1 MPDWKELVHSRLTP
15 LPLEP
20 GRREEVIEELSQQLE
35 DAYTEALAGGA
46 SEPEA
51 LRRSLA
57 QFKDWE
63 DLRKDVFRAVKAEE
77 LPVWQQRGVLS
88 PRRPWVWAALLCSL
102 ALLALPGFRQALAT
116 LSVPMQTAN
125 NWQSGVFSTRA
136 LGRIERQAIAR
147 RDARA
152 LAFVALHH
160 PDVNEAAN
168 AAEKAIALDAR
179 PTWISA
185 RFAGGYPLE
194 HNPAP
199 WIARLKAWDTDN
211 AFPYL
216 LEADAFLTTLDK
228 VNKGSHE
235 AGWTSRG
242 PIELR
247 RAFATESDFR
257 LPMQKAF
264 AATKYDS
271 YAAQSFELHRAVFQQ
286 LGRDRPDLLMF
297 AGATRPIPNLLLT
310 RTYAEYLV
318 EDLGKTAEKAGRNEE
333 AAAQYRTAAQYG
345 VRMQRASSDIE
356 QLIAI
361 AIRQKSFEH
370 LLPLLRQQGRTE
382 EALLLESDFADLR
395 DAVRLVREYRWKDN
409 AASRAA
415 PLVLISGALVLVF
428 GLAALAWLG
437 SVILL
442 RRKENTNSLL
452 NRFASVA
459 AIAPPLLF
467 LGSLSL
473 YGAYYPYVRHI
484 NQFESAGQLA
494 RDLGPFWESLV
505 ELWMTPL
512 SPGSWL
518 NIMIWP
524 IVWCVVV
531 AGIGAITLHL
541 VASRREA
548 DSLREE

>member
-1 MPDWKELVHSRLTP
+1 M
-15 LPLEP
+15 
-20 GRREEVIEELSQQLE
+20 
-35 DAYTEALAGGA
+35 
-46 SEPEA
+46 
-51 LRRSLA
+51 
-57 QFKDWE
+57 
-63 DLRKDVFRAVKAEE
+63 
-77 LPVWQQRGVLS
+77 
-88 PRRPWVWAALLCSL
+88 
-102 ALLALPGFRQALAT
+102 
-116 LSVPMQTAN
+116 
-125 NWQSGVFSTRA
+125 
-136 LGRIERQAIAR
+136 
-147 RDARA
+147 
-152 LAFVALHH
+152 
-160 PDVNEAAN
+160 
-168 AAEKAIALDAR
+168 
-179 PTWISA
+179 
-185 RFAGGYPLE
+185 
-194 HNPAP
+194 
-199 WIARLKAWDTDN
+199 
-211 AFPYL
+211 
-216 LEADAFLTTLDK
+216 
-228 VNKGSHE
+228 
-235 AGWTSRG
+235 
-242 PIELR
+242 
-247 RAFATESDFR
+247 
-257 LPMQKAF
+257 
-264 AATKYDS
+264 
-271 YAAQSFELHRAVFQQ
+271 
-286 LGRDRPDLLMF
+286 
-297 AGATRPIPNLLLT
+297 
-310 RTYAEYLV
+310 
-318 EDLGKTAEKAGRNEE
+318 
-333 AAAQYRTAAQYG
+333 
-345 VRMQRASSDIE
+345 
-356 QLIAI
+356 
-361 AIRQKSFEH
+361 
-370 LLPLLRQQGRTE
+370 
-382 EALLLESDFADLR
+382 
-395 DAVRLVREYRWKDN
+395 REYRWKDN